1 MRNVG
6 VYSLPVSA
14 GFNEPI
20 SFLQKAVECFE
31 YSCLLDQAAEFTSR
45 EQTLEQMVYLLGFDL
60 ASYGTVEGRFKP
72 FSPLLNETYE
82 CDRAD
87 DLGWRFVSEY
97 YSHFPPKFVAV
108 KKDPF
113 LFNPL
118 SSAIRF

>member
-1 MRNVG
+1 MLAFILCPFRRA
-6 VYSLPVSA
+6 STSP
-14 GFNEPI
+14 FF
-20 SFLQKAVECFE
+20 FLQKVVECFE
-31 YSCLLDQAAEFTSR
+31 YSCLLDQAAECTSR
-45 EQTLEQMVYLLGFDL
+45 EQTLEQMVFLLGFDL
-60 ASYGTVEGRFKP
+60 ASYGTVEGGFKP

-108 KKDPF
+108 KKDPL